1 MDDAEEFKATQKA
14 LSTVGVTIE
23 TQWSIFRL
31 LAALLHLG
39 NVEIGASRTDA
50 MLADDEKSLF
60 VAASMLGI
68 NGSEFRKWT
77 VKKQLVTRGEKIVT
91 NLSQAAA
98 IVVRDSV
105 AKYVYSCLFDWLVEQ
120 MNKSLALGSAD
131 VKTTMIGVLDIYGFE
146 RFKVN
151 SYEQFCINYANER
164 LQHEFNRHVFKLEQD
179 EYMAEQIN
187 WTFIEF
193 SDNQPTIDMI
203 EGKLGILS
211 LLDEESR
218 LPSGSDSSFLQKLY
232 TQVERKPEFKNALKR
247 PRFGQS
253 AFTVCHYALDVTYEA
268 EGFLEKNRD
277 TVPDEHLAL
286 LSSTTNPFLKQV
298 LETALTVAKDQAAA
312 DNEKP
317 GAAGT
322 DKPAA
327 AAPRKVGGGGM
338 VKKPTLGSQFK
349 QSLIRLMDTIESTN
363 VHYIRCIKPNEAKK
377 AWEVEPQNVLGQLRA
392 CGVLETIKI
401 SCAGYPSRWT
411 FADFADRYYMLGE
424 FLSNRD
430 SVQL

>member
-1 MDDAEEFKATQKA
+1 MNDAEEFKATQKA

-23 TQWSIFRL
+23 RQWHIFRL

-39 NVEIGASRTDA
+39 NVKITASRNDA
-50 MLADDEKSLF
+50 MLSDDEPSLF
-60 VAASMLGI
+60 LATKMLGI
-68 NGSEFRKWT
+68 DLGEFRKWT
-77 VKKQLVTRGEKIVT
+77 VKKQITTRSEKIVS
-91 NLSQAAA
+91 NLSAAQAN
-98 IVVRDSV
+98 VVRDSV
-105 AKYVYSCLFDWLVEQ
+105 AKYVYSCLFDWLVDQ
-120 MNKSLALGSAD
+120 MNKSLALGSSDSRAS
-131 VKTTMIGVLDIYGFE
+131 MIGVLDIYGFE

-179 EYMAEQIN
+179 EYMSEQIS

-193 SDNQPTIDMI
+193 SDNQPCIDMI

-218 LPSGSDSSFLQKLY
+218 LPSGSDQSFLQKLY
-232 TQVERKPEFKNALKR
+232 TQLEKKTEFKDVFKR
-247 PRFGQS
+247 PRFGQTS
-253 AFTVCHYALDVTYEA
+253 FTVAHYALEVTYEA

-286 LSSTTNPFLKQV
+286 LSNTSNTFLKEV
-298 LETALTVAKDQAAA
+298 LDSALAISQAAKA
-312 DNEKP
+312 EPAPQEANATNKRASVA
-317 GAAGT
+317 GA
-322 DKPAA
+322 PAP
-327 AAPRKVGGGGM
+327 APRKAGAGGM

-349 QSLIRLMDTIESTN
+349 SSLISLMDTIDNTN

-392 CGVLETIKI
+392 CGVLETIRI

-411 FADFADRYYMLGE
+411 FAEFAER
-424 FLSNRD
+424 
-430 SVQL
+430 